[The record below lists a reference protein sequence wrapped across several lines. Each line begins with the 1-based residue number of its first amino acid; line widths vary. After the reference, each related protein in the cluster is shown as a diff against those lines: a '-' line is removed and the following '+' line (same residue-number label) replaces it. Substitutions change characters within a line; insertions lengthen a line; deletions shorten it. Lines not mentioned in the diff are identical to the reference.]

1 MARKPLP
8 LGTWGKFR
16 TYVTHIN
23 EKGKADGYR
32 STAYFRD
39 FDGRTRQVDAYGPS
53 KTVAENNLQQKLI
66 DRRNGGRGTKLTGSD
81 KFSLA
86 AHLWLEKFRQMVKD
100 GKRSAGSLDTY
111 RRHLDRTLLPRLGN
125 LRLGEMNTP
134 LVDKV
139 VCAIRDE
146 VGPSTARSCRSIIS
160 GILGL
165 AVRFGAIPFNPVRD
179 VERVE
184 GQPKRKPRALTQDE
198 REAWFAQISTDPA
211 AVQAELPDLT
221 TFMLATGVRIGES
234 LGLLWSQVN
243 LQTGEVEITH
253 QIIRVTGEGLIR
265 TRTKSR
271 AGERVLVVPTWC
283 LSMLQTR
290 AAQGIRLEQAV
301 FPDSRGGFRD
311 PSNVNRALRN
321 ARSPIGGEVRRA
333 LSEQLRKARRGA
345 GITQAAVTKRLGWSS
360 SRISLIERARLKVTR
375 EDAAALL
382 DLYRIH
388 GQERAALL
396 HMVDEASAPSE
407 ADAFSWLTSHVFR
420 KTTATIL
427 DDAGQ
432 SARQIADQLGHARPS
447 MTQDVYMG
455 RKAKNPAAASALER
469 ALNAA
474 SESKT
479 VG

>member
-16 TYVTHIN
+16 TYVTHTN

-53 KTVAENNLQQKLI
+53 KTAAENNLQQKLI
-66 DRRNGGRGTKLTGSD
+66 ERRNGGRGSKLTGSD

-86 AHLWLEKFRQMVKD
+86 ADLWLEKFRQMVKD

-111 RRHLDRTLLPRLGN
+111 RCHLERTLLPGLGN

-139 VCAIRDE
+139 ICGIRDE

-165 AVRFGAIPFNPVRD
+165 AVRFGAIPVNPVRD
-179 VERVE
+179 VERIE

-198 REAWFAQISTDPA
+198 REAWFAQISRDPA
-211 AVQAELPDLT
+211 AVRADLPDLT
-221 TFMLATGVRIGES
+221 TFLLATGARIGES

-271 AGERVLVVPTWC
+271 AGERVLMVPSWC
-283 LSMLQTR
+283 LSMLQAR
-290 AAQGIRLEQAV
+290 ATQGIRLEQAV
-301 FPDSRGGFRD
+301 FPDSRGGFRH
-311 PSNVNRALRN
+311 PSNVNRELRK

-333 LSEQLRKARRGA
+333 LSEQLRKARREA
-345 GITQAAVTKRLGWSS
+345 GITQQEVTKRLGWSS

-382 DLYRIH
+382 DLYRLR
-388 GQERAALL
+388 GPDRAILL
-396 HMVDEASAPSE
+396 SLVDEASAPSE

-469 ALNAA
+469 ALNAGP
-474 SESKT
+474 ESKT
-479 VG
+479 MG